1 MADLTVKQLDE
12 FEAGFGG
19 SMKFV
24 RDGLGVK
31 SFGMQVLEMPAN
43 ADQYPEHDH
52 SHDGQE
58 EVYTVLDGQATL
70 QAGGETV
77 QLTPGTFV
85 RVGASEK
92 RKIVTGDQ
100 GCRLLALGA
109 IPGSV
114 YEIPEFSKPAATA

>member
-24 RDGLGVK
+24 RDGLGVE
-31 SFGMQVLEMPAN
+31 SFGMQVIEMPAN
-43 ADQYPEHDH
+43 ADRYPEHDH

-70 QAGGETV
+70 QAGGEEV
-77 QLTPGTFV
+77 QLTPGTFA

-109 IPGSV
+109 IPGAV